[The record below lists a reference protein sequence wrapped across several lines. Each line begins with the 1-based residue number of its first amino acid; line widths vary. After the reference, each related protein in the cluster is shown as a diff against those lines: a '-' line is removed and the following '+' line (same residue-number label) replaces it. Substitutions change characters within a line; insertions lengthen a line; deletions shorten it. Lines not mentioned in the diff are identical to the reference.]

1 MKTLFI
7 ILLLFFL
14 LPYIVRLLIR
24 FVAPII
30 IKRAFPGYSDK
41 FYQEHGHHFQN
52 RKEGEIRVEGNPNG
66 SNKSKFSNKG
76 EYVDYEEVKD

>member
-1 MKTLFI
+1 MKVLFI
-7 ILLLFFL
+7 ILLIFFL

-30 IKRAFPGYSDK
+30 IKKAFPGYSDK
-41 FYQEHGHHFQN
+41 FYADHGHHFKD
-52 RKEGEIRVEGNPNG
+52 RKEGEVTVEKNAEPKNN
-66 SNKSKFSNKG
+66 SRFSGKG